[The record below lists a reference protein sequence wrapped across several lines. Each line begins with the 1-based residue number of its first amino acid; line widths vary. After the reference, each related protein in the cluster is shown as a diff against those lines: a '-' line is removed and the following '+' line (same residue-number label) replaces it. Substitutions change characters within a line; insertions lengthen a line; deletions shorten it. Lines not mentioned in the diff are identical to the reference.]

1 MTKAMTETHEP
12 VIIWIPSMEALELSL
27 SNATVKAVVSRGL
40 PKSVYEILVLSL
52 TANKGIRKANTT
64 TNSHSASGCV
74 YNQVHF
80 KRTKCAAGSSGRFF
94 KCAVCVKERQSCFY
108 FFNPRFAFLMRDH
121 PEDPHERNI
130 GLSYQPLSPRE
141 GEEDGEREDAFL
153 AQHT

>member
-1 MTKAMTETHEP
+1 
-12 VIIWIPSMEALELSL
+12 MEALELSL